1 MSQHEAPGPAATVS
15 GAPDGPASAPP
26 VTRRRPW
33 FLIGLLTFIVLG
45 GAGWTAAWFYASGR
59 AVQEIDT
66 WMAAEAGKGRNWSCA
81 DRQFGGFPFRFELIC
96 TEPTVTFT
104 GPTSGTASGMAK
116 AARAHAVA
124 QVWNPRHIIAE
135 FQGPGVITSP
145 QAGEVIAN
153 WSLLQ
158 VSGVG
163 RGNDLDRLSVAADD
177 YALTQGGTVFFGA
190 RHAEFHV
197 RHTPGADAATLD
209 IAAGVKGA
217 TGVTTGAANAA
228 PIDGALEATATQV
241 PDWRAVLTPTARLQA
256 WQAAGGQ
263 VKLLEA
269 RLSGGG
275 GAMNATGEIGLDAE
289 RRPSG
294 TINLTMANAPA
305 LMSALSAAGLMPA
318 FMVNLA
324 PALSVV
330 GMPGTLDGAPASTF
344 PFTFR
349 DGRISLGMLPLGKVG
364 PAY

>member
-1 MSQHEAPGPAATVS
+1 MSQQEAPVS
-15 GAPDGPASAPP
+15 GAPAYAPP
-26 VTRRRPW
+26 PAARRKPW
-33 FLIGLLTFIVLG
+33 FLIGLLAFIVIG

-59 AVQEIDT
+59 AVQEIDR
-66 WMAAEAGKGRNWSCA
+66 WMAAEAERGRSWSCA

-104 GPTSGTASGMAK
+104 GPAGGSAK
-116 AARAHAVA
+116 ATRAHAVA

-135 FQGPGVITSP
+135 FDGPGVISSP
-145 QAGEVIAN
+145 QAGEITAT

-197 RHTPGADAATLD
+197 RHTPGSDAATLD

-217 TGVTTGAANAA
+217 TGVTTAAGGAA
-228 PIDGALEATATQV
+228 PIDGALEMTATQV
-241 PDWRAVLTPTARLQA
+241 PEWRAVLAPAARLQA
-256 WQAAGGQ
+256 WQAAGGR

-275 GAMNATGEIGLDAE
+275 GAMNATGEIGLDPE

-324 PALSVV
+324 PALAVV

-349 DGRISLGMLPLGKVG
+349 DGRISLGMLPLGKIG
-364 PAY
+364 PAF

>member
-1 MSQHEAPGPAATVS
+1 MSQQDAQFPDAPAPA
-15 GAPDGPASAPP
+15 P
-26 VTRRRPW
+26 RRRPW
-33 FLIGLLTFIVLG
+33 LLIGLFAVLVIG
-45 GAGWTAAWFYASGR
+45 GAGWTAAWFYAR
-59 AVQEIDT
+59 DRVVREIDA
-66 WMAAEAGKGRNWSCA
+66 WMAAEAGKGRSWSCA

-104 GPTSGTASGMAK
+104 GPTSGTAK

-135 FQGPGVITSP
+135 FDGPGVITSP
-145 QAGEVIAN
+145 QLGEITAT

-163 RGNDLDRLSVAADD
+163 RGDALDRLSMSAND
-177 YALTQGGTVFFGA
+177 YALAQGGTAFFGA
-190 RHAEFHV
+190 HHAEFHM
-197 RHTPGADAATLD
+197 RHTPGADASTVD
-209 IAAGVKGA
+209 FAAGVKGA
-217 TGVTTGAANAA
+217 TGVTTSVAGAT
-228 PIDGALEATATQV
+228 PVDGALEATATQV
-241 PDWRAVLTPTARLQA
+241 PDWRAAMTPAARLQA
-256 WQAAGGQ
+256 WQAAGGT

-289 RRPSG
+289 RRPNG

-305 LMSALSAAGLMPA
+305 LMTALSAAGLMPA

-324 PALSVV
+324 PALSMV
-330 GMPGTLDGAPASTF
+330 GVPGTLDGAPASTF

-349 DGRISLGMLPLGKVG
+349 DGRVALGLLPLGKVG
-364 PAY
+364 PLY